1 MKEWGE
7 IIKFPILKF
16 FLFAVIQSLVQI
28 LWYFT
33 EDQIQVHVGIQ
44 LINDIIVSR
53 IIVKSCVRDESSS
66 SWLEK

>member
-33 EDQIQVHVGIQ
+33 DLRGSDSGARWNPV
-44 LINDIIVSR
+44 D
-53 IIVKSCVRDESSS
+53 K
-66 SWLEK
+66 